1 MSGVSP
7 SDRYADRLRRWES
20 QASDLE
26 RLESR
31 LGSARLLLA
40 AAVIAIAWE
49 SWHGHSLSPWWLLAP
64 IASFIGVVIY
74 HAGVRRRRSRAQRA
88 AAFYRSGLARIQD
101 RWPGGGRQGERF
113 SDPHHVYAADL
124 DLFGKGGL
132 FELLCAA
139 RTRMGEEA
147 LASWLLA
154 PASVAQ
160 IRERH
165 ACIGDLRDRLDLRED
180 LAVLGEDSNVG
191 VHPQSLL
198 GWAES
203 PNVLEQP
210 WIRWLARLLP
220 LFCIAGAAAWAVL
233 ATPEPFIAV
242 IVIEVA
248 VLYGIGRR
256 LTQVLDATENAF
268 EDLKVFAGLLARV
281 EREPFQVAQMRA
293 LAQSLS
299 SQERSAARIIEQLS
313 TIAEL
318 AGSRENLAVRWFLS
332 VPLLY
337 SVQVALAA
345 ERWRRA
351 HGRKVRTWVEVA
363 GKFEALS
370 SIAQYGFEH
379 PDDPLP
385 ELEERSP
392 PSFQATSLGH
402 PLIPAAQCV
411 RNDVD
416 LAGRTRALLVSG
428 SNMSGKSTLLR
439 TVGINTVLAMAG
451 APVRARALRLTPLRV
466 GASIRVND
474 SMSEGSSRFYAEITR
489 LRALYGLAGA
499 APPLL
504 FLLDEVLQGTNSK
517 DRRIGAEA
525 IVRAFLERDAI
536 GLISTH
542 DLALTEMHG
551 LEEGSLRNVHFQD
564 EVQDGRM
571 KFDFKLRD
579 GIVERSN
586 GLELMRSIGLKV

>member
-147 LASWLLA
+147 LAGWLLA

-474 SMSEGSSRFYAEITR
+474 SLSEGSSRFYAEITR
-489 LRALYGLAGA
+489 LRALYELAGA

>member
-7 SDRYADRLRRWES
+7 SDQYADRLRRWETT
-20 QASDLE
+20 AGRLE
-26 RLESR
+26 AVESR
-31 LGSARLLLA
+31 LGSGRLLLA
-40 AAVIAIAWE
+40 AAAAVIAWE
-49 SWHGHSLSPWWLLAP
+49 SWHGHRLSPLWLLAP
-64 IASFIGVVIY
+64 IAAFIGAVIY
-74 HAGVRRRRSRAQRA
+74 HARVRRGRTRARRA

-101 RWPGGGRQGERF
+101 GWAGGGQQGERF
-113 SDPHHVYAADL
+113 ADPRHVYAADL

-154 PASVAQ
+154 PASPEQ

-180 LAVLGEDSNVG
+180 LAVLGEDSKVG

-198 GWAES
+198 AWAES

-210 WIRWLARLLP
+210 WIRRTALLLP
-220 LFCIAGAAAWAVL
+220 FLCAAAAVAWAVL
-233 ATPEPFIAV
+233 GSPEAFVAV
-242 IVIEVA
+242 ILIEVA

-256 LTQVLDATENAF
+256 LTQVLDSTESAF
-268 EDLKVFAGLLARV
+268 EDLKVFAGLLARA
-281 EREPFQVAQMRA
+281 EREPFQAARMQA
-293 LAQSLS
+293 LIQSLS
-299 SQERSAARIIEQLS
+299 SQDQSAARIIGRLS

-363 GKFEALS
+363 GRLEALS

-379 PDDPLP
+379 PEDPLP
-385 ELEERSP
+385 DLAEGAP
-392 PSFQATSLGH
+392 PSFQATGLGH
-402 PLIPAAQCV
+402 PLIPSAQCV

-439 TVGINTVLAMAG
+439 AVGVNVVLAMAG
-451 APVRARALRLTPLRV
+451 APVRARSLRLTPLRV
-466 GASIRVND
+466 GASIRIND
-474 SMSEGSSRFYAEITR
+474 SLSEGSSRFYAEITR
-489 LRALYGLAGA
+489 LRELYELAGA
-499 APPLL
+499 EPPLL

-525 IVRAFLERDAI
+525 IVRALLGRNAI

-542 DLALTEMHG
+542 DLALTEMRG

-564 EVQDGRM
+564 EIEAGRM

-579 GIVERSN
+579 GVVERSN